1 MWRRY
6 TSFILLTA
14 ALALALGAPAHG
26 AFNPLTDP
34 AIVGWWACDE
44 GEGVTVADSS
54 PNGRD
59 GTAYSGTGGAA
70 GVGTITWVPGVYGS
84 AIELKN
90 PNLIQIPAVNITMTH
105 ATMAGWMK
113 PLGAQAAWTSFIMT
127 RGSAT
132 GLNINPDAGNLQLC
146 YHWGDAQSS
155 WSYRPNA
162 SLTDNEWN
170 FAAVTIAPDK
180 AVFYLNGA
188 EAGTNA
194 VAHASVNWNA
204 AIFLGGDGSGS
215 QDARRMTDG
224 LLDDVSL
231 FSRALTAEEIQIIM
245 KGLTDPSLA
254 GKPFPADAAT
264 DVPQDVALTWT
275 AGETAATH
283 TVYFGASLDDV
294 TAGAAGVL
302 AGQGQADAS
311 FDPDGLLEFGQ
322 TYYWRID
329 EITSDGTVLPGAV
342 WSFTVE
348 PRTYAIQNI
357 TATASSFQ
365 TNMGP
370 ENTVNGAGLNEAD
383 EHSTEL
389 KEMWMSSGVKPNW
402 IQYEFDAVYKLDELL
417 VWNSNQMIEPLIGF
431 GAKTVTIEYSAD
443 GETWATMENVPEFAM
458 ATGSASYTANTT
470 VDCGGV
476 MAKFVKLTVDASHS
490 DLPQTGLSEVRFL
503 YLPVQAR
510 GPVPADDATDVLLTA
525 TLDWRPGREATS
537 HTVYFGTDS
546 NAVAEGAASAKTVD
560 GHSFTPTG
568 MEYGLDYFWRV
579 DEVGDAGTYA
589 GDVWSF
595 TSQEFTAAEDFEA
608 YNDDDNRIFDVWI
621 DGVTT
626 EASGSQVGYDESPFA
641 EKAIARGKQS
651 MPMTY
656 DNTESPYVSE
666 AEREFD
672 PAQNWT
678 GNGASEVCLWTRGY
692 PAVTTTTITE
702 TNGKMTVTGAG
713 ADIYDNTDDFTYAY
727 KTLNGDGTIIARVT
741 STGTGS
747 STWAKGGVMIRDGF
761 NGGSAHAMMVI
772 TTPGANGASFQ
783 YRTTTDGASATADS
797 TVAVAPPY
805 WVKIERAGSNFTGY
819 HSADGNAWS
828 TVGST
833 IIEMADP
840 VLIGIAVTSHEDG
853 VDRTFEF
860 DGITTTGT
868 VAGAWQGA
876 IIDAPQFN
884 DAAAMYLTITDSA
897 GKSATVT
904 SDTAALTADWTRWA
918 IPMSDFAGVNF
929 AKVQNVII
937 GIGTKGATSPG
948 GKGILFI
955 DDLGYGRSAQ

>member
-1 MWRRY
+1 VVA
-6 TSFILLTA
+6 TLVLSA
-14 ALALALGAPAHG
+14 AVASVAEAGGSGLAAWWKLDDGSGTLA
-26 AFNPLTDP
+26 
-34 AIVGWWACDE
+34 
-44 GEGVTVADSS
+44 ADSS
-54 PNGRD
+54 GNGND
-59 GTAYSGTGGAA
+59 GALQGNGTWIEGVLDGAWQ
-70 GVGTITWVPGVYGS
+70 GDGDGDYIRVPHS
-84 AIELKN
+84 ESL
-90 PNLIQIPAVNITMTH
+90 NLSDAVTVSM
-105 ATMAGWMK
+105 
-113 PLGAQAAWTSFIMT
+113 
-127 RGSAT
+127 
-132 GLNINPDAGNLQLC
+132 
-146 YHWGDAQSS
+146 
-155 WSYRPNA
+155 WSYGG
-162 SLTDNEWN
+162 
-170 FAAVTIAPDK
+170 IAPDQLICK
-180 AVFYLNGA
+180 GNDGAAWVSSYSIRVDDDGSHARQLNWRGRVGSSPDALNSKTALPTAEWIHIAITFDVAAEGNNQKIYLNGVLDA
-188 EAGTNA
+188 ESRSTTPLSTNTA
-194 VAHASVNWNA
+194 DVL
-204 AIFLGGDGSGS
+204 LGADGYTTTRWHWQG
-215 QDARRMTDG
+215 R
-224 LLDDVSL
+224 LDDIRIYSV
-231 FSRALTAEEIQIIM
+231 ALSASQIPLVM
-245 KGLTDPSLA
+245 TGA
-254 GKPFPADAAT
+254 GFGAASSPRPDDQAT
-264 DVPQDVALTWT
+264 DVPRDTMLAWEAGPTAVTHDVYLD
-275 AGETAATH
+275 AG
-283 TVYFGASLDDV
+283 FDDV
-294 TAGAAGVL
+294 NIADRSNPLDVLVSRDQAGLDFVPAG
-302 AGQGQADAS
+302 
-311 FDPDGLLEFGQ
+311 LEYGQ
-322 TYYWRID
+322 TYYWRVD
-329 EITSDGTVLPGAV
+329 EVNGAPDHTVFTGSV

-348 PRTYAIQNI
+348 PYAYPVANV
-357 TATASSFQ
+357 TATASSEAAGTSAQ
-365 TNMGP
+365 
-370 ENTVNGAGLNEAD
+370 NTANGVGLNAD
-383 EHSTEL
+383 DQHSVEL
-389 KEMWMSSGVKPNW
+389 KEMWMTVGGFPAW
-402 IQYEFDAVYKLDELL
+402 IQYEFDKVYKFQEMW
-417 VWNSNQMIEPLIGF
+417 VWNSNQMIEAFLGF
-431 GAKTVTIEYSAD
+431 GAKDVTVECSTDGMTWTAVAD
-443 GETWATMENVPEFAM
+443 VPQFAK
-458 ATGSASYTANTT
+458 ATGTAACPANTV
-470 VDCGGV
+470 VDFAGAEAKYVRLTITSNWGG
-476 MAKFVKLTVDASHS
+476 MAA
-490 DLPQTGLSEVRFL
+490 QTGVSEVRFFHV
-503 YLPVQAR
+503 PVLAR
-510 GPVPADDATDVLLTA
+510 EPQPADARTEVGLDA

-537 HTVYFGTDS
+537 HAVYFGTDS
-546 NAVAEGAASAKTVD
+546 NAVAEGTATTKTVD
-560 GHSFTPTG
+560 SHTFAPTG
-568 MEYGLDYFWRV
+568 MEYGVQYFWRV

-937 GIGTKGATSPG
+937 GIGTKGATAPG
-948 GKGILFI
+948 GKGIVFI
-955 DDLGYGRSAQ
+955 DDIGYGRSAQ